1 MFCVWK
7 KKKIRKTKVGCS
19 GGRDG
24 GGGPSR
30 ENLRNSAVTGGNTAV
45 VEGMIWVGG
54 RQELGDRRG
63 RHREI
68 PIRIDDLNGNTD
80 GPNT

>member
-1 MFCVWK
+1 MTKFLVCSASERK
-7 KKKIRKTKVGCS
+7 NKKTKVGCS

-45 VEGMIWVGG
+45 VEGMI
-54 RQELGDRRG
+54 
-63 RHREI
+63 
-68 PIRIDDLNGNTD
+68 
-80 GPNT
+80 